1 MANLHRS
8 DLPRRAAARRL
19 TALGLAAVFAALA
32 LPAAAQTWP
41 AKPVRIVVPYPPG
54 GSTDLLAR
62 VLAKKLAEGT
72 GQSFVVDNRAGANGN
87 LGAASVASAAPDGYT
102 LLFTTTGPLVF
113 NKFIYKSTPFDPAK
127 DFTPIVKTA
136 EIPLLVAV
144 HPSVPVKSLAE
155 LVAYAKDNPGKL
167 NYSTAGN
174 GSMGHLTAELLQR
187 RAGIRMTHVP
197 YKGSAPAL
205 TDLVAGVVNVSFDLA
220 PTYAQYVQD
229 GRVRALAVTTRTRS
243 PLMPDTATLAEQGV
257 RDFEATGW
265 NAFVGPA
272 GMPADVVQKINAIVN
287 RFIAS
292 DEGKEA
298 LRALGMQPAGGT
310 PQQLAAFMAAEAKTW
325 QPIATSVKVE

>member
-1 MANLHRS
+1 MPTPNRPNLS
-8 DLPRRAAARRL
+8 RRAAARRL
-19 TALGLAAVFAALA
+19 IALGLASGLA
-32 LPAAAQTWP
+32 TLVSPAAAQTWP
-41 AKPVRIVVPYPPG
+41 VKPVRIVVPYPAG

-62 VLAKKLAEGT
+62 MLAKKLAEGT
-72 GQSFVVDNRAGANGN
+72 GQAFVVDNRAGANGN
-87 LGAASVASAAPDGYT
+87 LGAAAVASAAPDGYT

-113 NKFIYKSTPFDPAK
+113 NKFIYKATPFDPAK
-127 DFTPIVKTA
+127 DFTPIVKA
-136 EIPLLVAV
+136 ADIPLLVAA
-144 HPSVPVKSLAE
+144 HPSVPAKSLAE
-155 LVAYAKDNPGKL
+155 LVAYARDNPGKL

-205 TDLVAGVVNVSFDLA
+205 NDLIAGVVNVSFDLA
-220 PTYAQYVQD
+220 PTYAQYVKD

-272 GMPADVVQKINAIVN
+272 GLPAEVVQSVNAIVN

-310 PQQLAAFMAAEAKTW
+310 PQQLAAFMAAETKTW
-325 QPIATSVKVE
+325 QPIASSVKVE